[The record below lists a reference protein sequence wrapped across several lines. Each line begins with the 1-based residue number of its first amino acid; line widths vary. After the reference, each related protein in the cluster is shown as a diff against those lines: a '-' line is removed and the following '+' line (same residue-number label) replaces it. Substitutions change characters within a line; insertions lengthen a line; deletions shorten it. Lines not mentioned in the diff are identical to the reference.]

1 MPNERLQ
8 LTGPALS
15 VSSKRRLPRRPAQQ
29 LNRGLDGAGRC
40 VMRTIAG
47 ALLIVA
53 ASICFAA
60 SLIVQG
66 LATRGYEFDG
76 AGFVGAL
83 FLGIFGMILL
93 WVGLNKDQQK

>member
-1 MPNERLQ
+1 M
-8 LTGPALS
+8 
-15 VSSKRRLPRRPAQQ
+15 
-29 LNRGLDGAGRC
+29 GRC

-66 LATRGYEFDG
+66 TATRGYAFDG